1 MLHLALESRNVYIH
15 KNLWGFK
22 TVSET
27 QQNYTT
33 EQTKQLLALYEEFGT
48 DGIDEIAELM
58 KKPVRS
64 IRSKLVKEGVY
75 VPAQKQDNKKNGPSK
90 KELLNT
96 LESLVGFDTTGFS
109 GSTKQVLADLIV
121 YLDKNHTK

>member
-1 MLHLALESRNVYIH
+1 MHLTLESRNVYIH
-15 KNLWGFK
+15 KHLWGFI
-22 TVSET
+22 TMSET
-27 QQNYTT
+27 QQNYTA
-33 EQTKQLLALYEEFGT
+33 EQTQQLLVLYEELGT

>member
-1 MLHLALESRNVYIH
+1 MHLALESRNVNIH
-15 KNLWGFK
+15 KHLWGFK

-27 QQNYTT
+27 QQNYTA
-33 EQTKQLLALYEEFGT
+33 EQTQQLLTLYQELGT
-48 DGIDEIAELM
+48 ERIDEIAELM

-96 LESLVGFDTTGFS
+96 LETIVGFDTTGFS

-121 YLDKNHTK
+121 YLDKSHSK